1 MTRQQLPGAHASRM
15 ATRGFPCGR
24 DAGPTATRPQT
35 CRLVGIRRAFGRA
48 RGELVRR
55 DLRLVLGAVMLSDDP
70 DWLTEP
76 DLELVEV
83 ARGTDTAV
91 AA

>member
-1 MTRQQLPGAHASRM
+1 
-15 ATRGFPCGR
+15 
-24 DAGPTATRPQT
+24 
-35 CRLVGIRRAFGRA
+35 LVGIRRAFGRA